1 MYGRIKK
8 SNYALSSHSV
18 IESSEKKMEPNYD
31 RAFGVYGIC
40 MRDNKMLVIRKN
52 RGPYIHRFDLP
63 GGQLEHGETLTEA
76 MKREFV
82 EETGFEINIVSQAGT
97 TDFQY
102 PCKWKEFTHVHHIA
116 VFYYVDIAGG
126 ELLSNP
132 VQFEGQDSLEA
143 LWIAPQDLNINNAS
157 LLVLKAV
164 ESLSLLSWPYE
175 SQIYDDWELKT
186 SEQ

>member
-1 MYGRIKK
+1 
-8 SNYALSSHSV
+8 
-18 IESSEKKMEPNYD
+18 MEANYD

-40 MRDNKMLVIRKN
+40 MRDNKLLVIRKN

-63 GGQLEHGETLTEA
+63 GGQLEQGETLIDA
-76 MKREFV
+76 MKREFS
-82 EETGFEINIVSQAGT
+82 EETGFEITIISQAGT

-116 VFYYVDIAGG
+116 VFYHVDIAGG

-143 LWIAPQDLNINNAS
+143 LWIPPQDLNIDNAS
-157 LLVLKAV
+157 PLVLKAV

-175 SQIYDDWELKT
+175 SQIYDEWELKT
-186 SEQ
+186 SE